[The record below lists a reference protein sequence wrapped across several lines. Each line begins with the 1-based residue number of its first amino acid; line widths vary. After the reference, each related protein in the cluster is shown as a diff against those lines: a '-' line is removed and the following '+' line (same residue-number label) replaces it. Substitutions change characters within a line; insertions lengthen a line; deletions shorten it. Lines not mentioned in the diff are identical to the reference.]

1 MTDRPGWYRSHVAID
16 GEPMISIIIPNKD
29 HIDDLDL
36 CITSIEEKST
46 WKNYEILVVENN
58 SEQKD
63 TFVYYEELQRRYDN
77 VRVLT
82 WKKEFNYSAI
92 NNFAVRESRGE
103 YLLIPEQ

>member
-1 MTDRPGWYRSHVAID
+1 
-16 GEPMISIIIPNKD
+16 MISIIIPNKD

-63 TFVYYEELQRRYDN
+63 TFVYYEELQRRYNN
-77 VRVLT
+77 VRILT

-92 NNFAVRESRGE
+92 NNFAVRESRR
-103 YLLIPEQ
+103 